1 MIYPL
6 NQIQMHW
13 IVQLYEIQFLNEMK
27 RKTKSK
33 NILKC
38 ARAHLSCAR
47 THIHIQRF
55 LFVHKNS
62 FIREVNVK
70 NLRIK
75 DIAKLAGVSAGTVDR
90 VLHDR
95 GRVSEKAL
103 EKVMKVMNEIEYR
116 PNLIARSLS
125 SSKKYRIGVMIPN
138 PESDPYWAQTE
149 QGILQAK
156 ADWAQYG
163 IIIDSYF
170 FDQYN
175 KESFNLKTLEVLS
188 FKLDGIVVAP
198 IFYDEALLLFK
209 LLENNN
215 IPYVLF
221 NTNIPVA
228 HALSFIGQDLFHSG
242 LLAAKLLS
250 LGQVE
255 GGKLAVVHMDEDIHN
270 SIHLLEKER
279 GFCDYFKKMNKFSFE
294 IEEFNLSP
302 KDPHLNNQFN
312 NLLRDSNLK
321 GIFVSTSKGTS
332 IVASMLENHGK
343 KNIGLIGYDML
354 DDNLKYLSSGI
365 IDFLINQNPKRQS
378 FLGISHMVNYLL
390 FKKVAPKTELFPL
403 EIITQQNVDSYKSSA
418 IH

>member
-1 MIYPL
+1 M
-6 NQIQMHW
+6 
-13 IVQLYEIQFLNEMK
+13 
-27 RKTKSK
+27 
-33 NILKC
+33 
-38 ARAHLSCAR
+38 
-47 THIHIQRF
+47 
-55 LFVHKNS
+55 
-62 FIREVNVK
+62 FIRALNIK

-75 DIAKLAGVSAGTVDR
+75 DIARLAGVSPGTVDR

-95 GRVSEKAL
+95 GRVSERAL
-103 EKVMKVMNEIEYR
+103 EKVMKVMNEIEYK

-149 QGILQAK
+149 QGIFQAK

-163 IIIDSYF
+163 IVIDSYL

-175 KESFNLKTLEVLS
+175 KDSFNLKTLEILS
-188 FKLDGIVVAP
+188 TKLDGIVVAP
-198 IFYDEALLLFK
+198 IFYDEALILFK
-209 LLENNN
+209 VLENNN
-215 IPYVLF
+215 IPYILF

-250 LGQVE
+250 LGQVD

-279 GFCDYFKKMNKFSFE
+279 GFCDYFKHKNKFSFE
-294 IEEFNLSP
+294 IEEFNLNP
-302 KDPHLNNQFN
+302 KDPLFNNQFN
-312 NLLRDSNLK
+312 ALLDDSQLR

-343 KNIGLIGYDML
+343 KDIRLIGYDML
-354 DDNLKYLSSGI
+354 DDNLKYLNSGVV
-365 IDFLINQNPKRQS
+365 DFLINQNPKRQS
-378 FLGISHMVNYLL
+378 FLGISHMANYLL

-403 EIITQQNVDSYKSSA
+403 EIITQQNVDSYISSA

>member
-1 MIYPL
+1 V
-6 NQIQMHW
+6 H
-13 IVQLYEIQFLNEMK
+13 
-27 RKTKSK
+27 
-33 NILKC
+33 
-38 ARAHLSCAR
+38 AH
-47 THIHIQRF
+47 I
-55 LFVHKNS
+55 LFVHVHTFFDGFFILLKNS
-62 FIREVNVK
+62 FFRTVNAK

-75 DIAKLAGVSAGTVDR
+75 DIAKLAGVSSGTVDR

-103 EKVMKVMNEIEYR
+103 EKVMKVMNEVEYQ

-188 FKLDGIVVAP
+188 AKLDGIVVAP
-198 IFYDEALLLFK
+198 IFYEEAVLLFK

-221 NTNIPVA
+221 NTNIPIS

-250 LGQVE
+250 LGLVG

-279 GFCDYFKKMNKFSFE
+279 GFCDYFNSLNRFHFE
-294 IEEFNLSP
+294 IVEFNSSP
-302 KDPHLNNQFN
+302 KDPSLNIQFN
-312 NLLRDSNLK
+312 SLLGDPDLK

-378 FLGISHMVNYLL
+378 FLGISHLVNYLL
-390 FKKVAPKTELFPL
+390 FKKIAPKTELFPL